1 MPNTWYTP
9 STAREA
15 VDAIENVKH
24 IICFL
29 SDCITQEVPP
39 HEFSLTDN
47 GQTGLYLIYSF
58 IEKTLDKCTDILI
71 KEVN

>member
-1 MPNTWYTP
+1 MPDPWYLP

-15 VDAIENVKH
+15 VDAIEDVKH
-24 IICFL
+24 IISFL

-39 HEFSLTDN
+39 HTFRLSDN
-47 GQTGLYLIYSF
+47 GQCGLCLIYGF
-58 IEKTLDKCTDILI
+58 MEKTLDKCTDILI